1 MVNERWDRSALQA
14 GALVALVFAVPLSI
28 GATWAADSGYSTVA
42 VWLVLGAVFGFLLG
56 AGCAAWVQRVG
67 MPLSHGVATATG
79 TYLAAQ
85 TVFVAIKVVT
95 GGDIGWFGILFNLS
109 VVSLVGVLGGLLG
122 RRLRN
127 QGALP
132 STERRAS

>member
-1 MVNERWDRSALQA
+1 MVNDRWDRSALQA
-14 GALVALVFAVPLSI
+14 GALVALVFAVPMSI
-28 GATWAADSGYSTVA
+28 GATWAADRGYSTFA

-85 TVFVAIKVVT
+85 SVFVAIKVVT

-127 QGALP
+127 HGALP
-132 STERRAS
+132 STERGAS